1 MQGDHDSTVH
11 AFAAVV
17 LCLCLGIVFN
27 EII

>member
-17 LCLCLGIVFN
+17 LCVCPGIVFN